1 MSTRRPRPQEPSQQ
15 MPPTV
20 LCSTGPFFM
29 LPINQT
35 LDAIAE
41 AGFEGAEV
49 MITNERETQNGP
61 RLKAMADDRS
71 LVVPA
76 IHAPFLVALWRVFTT
91 NPLEKIK
98 RSVEVAQHLGA
109 PTVVVHPPF
118 QWQRAFARWLRNDL
132 DDFVL
137 AEDTTVAVENMFP
150 LGVAGRRGVP
160 FYSATGIEHMKR
172 YPFVVLDTSHLA
184 VSGIDIMTAAEELA
198 NRLVHVHLS
207 NNAGAGRDTHGP
219 LQQGVL
225 PIGGFLSNLGGSG
238 YEGTITLELD
248 VRPWASNQ
256 ARLVA
261 FLREQRE
268 YCLERLA
275 APAGA

>member
-1 MSTRRPRPQEPSQQ
+1 

-29 LPINQT
+29 MPIRQS
-35 LDAIAE
+35 LAAIAE

-49 MITNERETQNGP
+49 MVTNEQETQDGELL
-61 RLKAMADDRS
+61 RKIADDTG
-71 LVVPA
+71 LAVPA
-76 IHAPFLVALWRVFTT
+76 VHAPFLVMLWRVFST
-91 NPLEKIK
+91 NPLEKIR
-98 RSVEVAQHLGA
+98 RSVEVAQHLEA

-118 QWQRAFARWLRNDL
+118 QWQRGFSRWLRNDL

-137 AEDTTVAVENMFP
+137 REDTTVAVENMFP

-172 YPFVVLDTSHLA
+172 YPFIVLDTSHLA
-184 VSGIDIMTAAEELA
+184 VSGIDILTAAQELET
-198 NRLVHVHLS
+198 RLVHVHLS
-207 NNAGAGRDTHGP
+207 NNAGAGRDSHAP

-225 PIGGFLSNLGGSG
+225 PIGTFLENLSASG

-248 VRPWASNQ
+248 VRPWASNP
-256 ARLVA
+256 ARLA
-261 FLREQRE
+261 SFLREQRD
-268 YCLERLA
+268 YCLERLGA
-275 APAGA
+275 SAGT